1 MSLSNYV
8 VHWNALGDIWMQSFL
23 RACWQGGLAV
33 CAVWLTCH
41 LLRRLPAGLRCLL
54 WWLVCLKLVVG
65 LAGLAPIEISLGS
78 HSNQSL
84 PLPTPPPL
92 IAASVPPVPT
102 TAAPVITAPPVF
114 DSLSSSPLPSMLSA
128 SSASLMPS
136 AVAVLSLQALLL
148 SMWIVGVLAGLYRL
162 ILQGIA
168 AHRLVREALPLVAP
182 WLFRVRVC
190 AGGRQGV
197 QGRRGGG
204 WQAVCR
210 RGPGKRNLHH
220 DIHKQRS
227 GRRQ

>member
-84 PLPTPPPL
+84 PHPHPPP
-92 IAASVPPVPT
+92 P
-102 TAAPVITAPPVF
+102 
-114 DSLSSSPLPSMLSA
+114 
-128 SSASLMPS
+128 
-136 AVAVLSLQALLL
+136 
-148 SMWIVGVLAGLYRL
+148 
-162 ILQGIA
+162 
-168 AHRLVREALPLVAP
+168 
-182 WLFRVRVC
+182 
-190 AGGRQGV
+190 
-197 QGRRGGG
+197 
-204 WQAVCR
+204 
-210 RGPGKRNLHH
+210 
-220 DIHKQRS
+220 
-227 GRRQ
+227 